1 LVSWLADFIL
11 YNSGNTRTGDVI
23 LETQHIIS
31 PEESDVAKPHTEQLQ
46 TGSTLE
52 NRYLIQGVLGVG
64 GMGAVYRARDLHFPN
79 VAKLVAVKEMIIQ
92 ARDPAVRGTIV
103 HNFEREANILA
114 TLDHPAIPRI
124 YDYFTHN
131 ERSYLVLEYI
141 NGRDLEAVLQES
153 EGPIPEQKVIQ
164 WAVELCD
171 VLAYLHNHNPEQIIF
186 RDMKP
191 SNVMINVHNHVILI
205 DFGIAK
211 PFQGNQK
218 GTMIGTE
225 GYAPPEQYRG
235 EATLLVDIYALGAT
249 LHHLLTRRDPRLEPP
264 FSFGE
269 RLIHET
275 NPKVSQDLERVV
287 YKALQY
293 TPSDRYQSAQE
304 MKTALLEAGHRTGML
319 SPAAISSSSTKEQV
333 VKPVWEFACE
343 DEIRGTPLYDNGAVF
358 VGSYDHNMY
367 ALNAK
372 SGECLWKYPTDAGIV
387 STPVVFENNLYFG
400 SEDQR
405 LHVVS
410 TRSGQIYWTY
420 YTDGPVRSSPH
431 IAEGHVFIGSD
442 DAHLH
447 AVNSYTGR
455 IAWKIEAGAPV
466 RSTPLVYQ
474 ELVYF
479 GAETG
484 DFFCADFKGHLKWRF
499 TAKRAI
505 TASPVISDG
514 ILYIGSVDSTLYAL
528 DAKTGWVVWRY
539 RLGKPTISTPVVFDD
554 MIITGASDGLIYA
567 IDVKSAKEMWTFAT
581 DHQVTG
587 SPVVSQ
593 ESVYCGSVDGRLYC
607 LDYQTGRLRWKFTS
621 QGPITGTPVVAKGMV
636 YIGSTDHHLYALQA

>member
-1 LVSWLADFIL
+1 MQLA
-11 YNSGNTRTGDVI
+11 NGRKN
-23 LETQHIIS
+23 LETQHIVS
-31 PEESDVAKPHTEQLQ
+31 PEESEISRPHTQQLQ
-46 TGSTLE
+46 TGSILE

-79 VAKLVAVKEMIIQ
+79 VTKLVAVKEMIIQ
-92 ARDPAVRGTIV
+92 ARDPMVRGTIV
-103 HNFEREANILA
+103 RNFEREANILA

-141 NGRDLEAVLQES
+141 NGKDLEAVTQEA
-153 EGPIPEQKVIQ
+153 EGFFSEQKVVQ
-164 WAVELCD
+164 WAIELCD

-191 SNVMINVHNHVILI
+191 SNVMINAHNHVVLI

-211 PFQGNQK
+211 PFQDNQK

-235 EATLLVDIYALGAT
+235 EATHLVDIYALGAT

-269 RLIHET
+269 RLIHEI
-275 NPKVSQDLERVV
+275 NPKVTQDLERVV

-293 TPSDRYQSAQE
+293 NPTDRYQSALE
-304 MKTALLEAGHRTGML
+304 MKTALLEAAQRTGML
-319 SPAAISSSSTKEQV
+319 FPAAVSSQV
-333 VKPVWEFACE
+333 SRGHTVKPVWEFTCQ
-343 DEIRGTPLYDNGAVF
+343 DEIRGTPLYDNGTIF
-358 VGSYDHNMY
+358 VGSYDHNLY
-367 ALNAK
+367 ALNARN
-372 SGECLWKYPTDAGIV
+372 GECLWKYPTDSGIV
-387 STPVVFENNLYFG
+387 STPAVYDNNVYFG
-400 SEDQR
+400 SEDRR

-410 TRSGQIYWTY
+410 ARSGQVYWTY

-431 IAEGHVFIGSD
+431 IAEGHVFFGSD

-447 AVNSYTGR
+447 AVNSQTGR

-466 RSTPLVYQ
+466 RSTPLVHQ

-479 GAETG
+479 GSETG
-484 DFFCADFKGHLKWRF
+484 DFFCADFKGRIKWRF

-505 TASPVISDG
+505 TASPIISDG
-514 ILYIGSVDSTLYAL
+514 ILYVGSVDSTLYAL
-528 DAKTGWVVWRY
+528 DARTGWVIWRF
-539 RLGKPTISTPVVFDD
+539 RLGKPTISTPMIIDD

-567 IDVKSAKEMWTFAT
+567 IDIKSAKEIWTFAT
-581 DHQVTG
+581 GHQVTG
-587 SPVVSQ
+587 SPVFSQ
-593 ESVYCGSVDGRLYC
+593 ESVYCGSVDGHLYC
-607 LDYQTGRLRWKFTS
+607 LDYQTGRLRWKFS
-621 QGPITGTPVVAKGMV
+621 SKGPITGTPVGAKGLI
-636 YIGSTDHHLYALQA
+636 YIGSTDHRLYALQA